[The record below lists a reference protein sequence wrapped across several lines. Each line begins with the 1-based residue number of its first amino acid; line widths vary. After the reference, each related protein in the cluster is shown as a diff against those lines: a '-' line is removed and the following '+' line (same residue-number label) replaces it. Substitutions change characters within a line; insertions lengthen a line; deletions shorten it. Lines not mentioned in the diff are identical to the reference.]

1 MSLNRFNFTKEVCV
15 NMNKFHQGIENTNSR
30 RVLVEKLTNNHNMDI
45 DNMFTFSSNQT
56 AKLMA

>member
-1 MSLNRFNFTKEVCV
+1 
-15 NMNKFHQGIENTNSR
+15 MNKFHQGIENTNSR